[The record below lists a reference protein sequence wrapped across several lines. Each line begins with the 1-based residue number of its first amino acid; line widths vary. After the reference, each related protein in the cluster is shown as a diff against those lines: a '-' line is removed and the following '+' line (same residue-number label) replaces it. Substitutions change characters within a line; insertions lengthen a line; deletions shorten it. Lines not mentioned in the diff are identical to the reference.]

1 MSNKHVLTTWKPE
14 DINFWEQEGS
24 KIAYKNLFISIPALV
39 LAFSVWM
46 LWSIVAVNLNK
57 AGFDFTPNQLF
68 WLAALP
74 SLSGSILRVFYSF
87 LVPIFGGRR
96 WTAIS
101 TAMLLIPT
109 LGIGFALKDPST
121 SYSTLLILALL
132 CGLGGGNFSSSMAN
146 ISFFFPKARKG
157 LATGLNAGVGN
168 LGVSLAQFAI
178 PIAIGFSVFGGIG
191 GGPQVVDGDAVWM
204 QNAGFIWVP
213 FIVIISVVAWFGMND
228 IADAKGSFKEQAII
242 FKRKHNWIMCWL
254 YVGTFGSFIGFS
266 AGFAML
272 SNLLFPDSNGVAYAF
287 LGPLIGS
294 LTRSVGGG
302 ISDKF
307 GGARVTLYTFTCMT
321 AIVVA
326 LFFVIP
332 TATSSGNFL
341 LFLVLF
347 ITLFA
352 LSGIGNGSTFR
363 MIPVIFA
370 LKHARFSNGKSE
382 AEQEKAKLAANKESA
397 AVLGFT
403 GAVGAFGGFFI
414 PRSFGTSIAMTGGIE
429 AALVS
434 FVIFYLSCMAITWWF
449 YARRNAPMPC

>member
-1 MSNKHVLTTWKPE
+1 MSNKYVLTQWKPE
-14 DINFWEQEGS
+14 NVDFWNNEGR

-57 AGFDFTPNQLF
+57 AGFEFTPNELF

-74 SLSGSILRVFYSF
+74 SLSGAILRVFYSF

-109 LGIGFALKDPST
+109 LGIGFALKDPTT
-121 SYSTLLILALL
+121 SYNTLLILALL

-146 ISFFFPKARKG
+146 ISFFFPRARKG
-157 LATGLNAGVGN
+157 LATGLNAGIGN

-178 PIAIGFSVFGGIG
+178 PIAIGLSVFGGFG
-191 GGPQVVDGDAVWM
+191 GEPQVVNGNAVWM
-204 QNAGFIWVP
+204 QNAGFMWVP
-213 FIVIISVVAWFGMND
+213 LIIIISVAAWFGMND
-228 IADAKGSFKEQAII
+228 IADAKGSIKEQAII

-272 SNLLFPDSNGVAYAF
+272 SNLLFPNDNGVAYAF

-294 LTRSVGGG
+294 LTRSMGGA
-302 ISDKF
+302 ISDKL
-307 GGARVTLYTFTCMT
+307 GGARVTLYTFTGM
-321 AIVVA
+321 AMIVIA

-332 TATSSGNFL
+332 TETSTGSFS

-363 MIPVIFA
+363 MIPVIFI
-370 LKHARFSNGKSE
+370 LKHTRFSTGKSE
-382 AEQEKAKLAANKESA
+382 VEQDKARLAANKESA

-414 PRSFGTSIAMTGGIE
+414 PRSFGTSISMTGGIE
-429 AALVS
+429 AALAS

>member
-1 MSNKHVLTTWKPE
+1 
-14 DINFWEQEGS
+14 
-24 KIAYKNLFISIPALV
+24 
-39 LAFSVWM
+39 
-46 LWSIVAVNLNK
+46 
-57 AGFDFTPNQLF
+57 
-68 WLAALP
+68 
-74 SLSGSILRVFYSF
+74 
-87 LVPIFGGRR
+87 
-96 WTAIS
+96 
-101 TAMLLIPT
+101 
-109 LGIGFALKDPST
+109 
-121 SYSTLLILALL
+121 
-132 CGLGGGNFSSSMAN
+132 MAN

-178 PIAIGFSVFGGIG
+178 PIAIGLSVFGGFG
-191 GGPQVVDGDAVWM
+191 GGPQVVDGNAFWM

-213 FIVIISVVAWFGMND
+213 FIVVCSIAAWFGMND
-228 IADAKGSFKEQAII
+228 IADAKGSIKEQVII

-272 SNLLFPDSNGVAYAF
+272 SSLLFPESNAVAYAF

-294 LTRSVGGG
+294 LTRSVGGW
-302 ISDKF
+302 ISDKL
-307 GGARVTLYTFTCMT
+307 GGAKVTLYTFAAMT
-321 AIVVA
+321 GLVIA

-332 TATSSGNFL
+332 SETQPGNFFI
-341 LFLVLF
+341 FLGLF
-347 ITLFA
+347 IVLFA
-352 LSGIGNGSTFR
+352 LTGIGNGSTFR

-370 LKHARFSNGKSE
+370 LKHARFSAGKT
-382 AEQEKAKLAANKESA
+382 AEEQDKARLAANKESA

-414 PRSFGTSIAMTGGIE
+414 PRSFGTSIAITGGIE

>member
-1 MSNKHVLTTWKPE
+1 MSNKYVLTEWKPE
-14 DINFWEQEGS
+14 DADFWKSQGS

-57 AGFDFTPNQLF
+57 AGFNFTPNELF

-101 TAMLLIPT
+101 TALLLIPT
-109 LGIGFALKDPST
+109 VGIGFALKDPTT
-121 SYSTLLILALL
+121 SYTTLLILALL

-157 LATGLNAGVGN
+157 LATGLNAGIGN
-168 LGVSLAQFAI
+168 LGVSLAQFTI
-178 PIAIGFSVFGGIG
+178 PIAIGLSVFGGVG
-191 GGPQVVDGDAVWM
+191 GEPQVVDGQAVWM
-204 QNAGFIWVP
+204 QNAGFMWVP
-213 FIVIISVVAWFGMND
+213 FIVLISVAAWFGMND

-272 SNLLFPDSNGVAYAF
+272 SSLLFPESDGVTYAF

-294 LTRSVGGG
+294 LTRPVGGWV
-302 ISDKF
+302 SDKL
-307 GGARVTLYTFTCMT
+307 GGARVTLYTFTAMA
-321 AIVVA
+321 AIVVV

-332 TATSSGNFL
+332 TDSSSGHFL
-341 LFLVLF
+341 LFLLLF
-347 ITLFA
+347 ILLFA

-370 LKHARFSNGKSE
+370 LKHARFATGKSE
-382 AEQEKAKLAANKESA
+382 AEQDKARLAANKESA

-414 PRSFGTSIAMTGGIE
+414 PRSFGTSISMTGGIE

-434 FVIFYLSCMAITWWF
+434 FFIFYLSCMATTWWF
-449 YARRNAPMPC
+449 YARRNAVMPC

>member
-1 MSNKHVLTTWKPE
+1 MSHKYVLTQWQPENTEFWK
-14 DINFWEQEGS
+14 NEGS

-57 AGFDFTPNQLF
+57 AGFNFTPNELF

-74 SLSGSILRVFYSF
+74 SLSGAILRIFYSF

-109 LGIGFALKDPST
+109 LGIGFALKDSST
-121 SYSTLLILALL
+121 SYTTLLILALL

-178 PIAIGFSVFGGIG
+178 PIAIGLSVFGGFG
-191 GGPQVVDGDAVWM
+191 GGPQVVDGNAFWM

-213 FIVIISVVAWFGMND
+213 FIVVCSIAAWFGMND
-228 IADAKGSFKEQAII
+228 IADAKGSIKEQVII

-272 SNLLFPDSNGVAYAF
+272 SSLLFPESNAVAYAF

-294 LTRSVGGG
+294 LTRSVGGW
-302 ISDKF
+302 ISDKL
-307 GGARVTLYTFTCMT
+307 GGAKVTLYTFAAMT
-321 AIVVA
+321 GLVIA

-332 TATSSGNFL
+332 SETQPGNFFI
-341 LFLVLF
+341 FLGLF
-347 ITLFA
+347 IVLFA
-352 LSGIGNGSTFR
+352 LTGIGNGSTFR

-370 LKHARFSNGKSE
+370 LKHARFSAGKT
-382 AEQEKAKLAANKESA
+382 AEEQDKARLAANKESA

-414 PRSFGTSIAMTGGIE
+414 PRSFGTSIAITGGIE

>member
-1 MSNKHVLTTWKPE
+1 MSNKYVLTTWKPE

-46 LWSIVAVNLNK
+46 MWSIVAVNLNK

-370 LKHARFSNGKSE
+370 LKHARFSNEKSE